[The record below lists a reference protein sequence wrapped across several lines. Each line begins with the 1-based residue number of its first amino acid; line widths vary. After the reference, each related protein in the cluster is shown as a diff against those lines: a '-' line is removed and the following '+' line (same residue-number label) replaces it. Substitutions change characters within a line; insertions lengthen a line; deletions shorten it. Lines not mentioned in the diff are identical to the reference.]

1 MAVQGWGGRL
11 AGDSG
16 EIGGRG
22 LPPALVWGRDKGLSL
37 RGVWE
42 PWRPGE
48 GGSPVDFGWPSR
60 VSSTGARNRGEP
72 ARQRERPGAQGVTGT
87 KAVGKPGL
95 RAPPS
100 RLLCDI
106 TPSAYNLVSE
116 CPERKGR
123 DCLHQPRQFPGAPRG
138 QCLEAQADVL
148 GTDASLT
155 VFPGPQASSWSVL
168 TPLALP
174 AASLRTPPPS
184 SAPCRPAP
192 RHQDLFTR
200 VWGGTPTGS
209 PSCPHPLQS
218 ALKQAAQDL
227 TSSPRPKQR
236 QRHPCTVAYEVPV
249 TSPVPPLISPPPL
262 SWLTRTR
269 LKPSLLP
276 STSEARGWNDVHRH
290 PRGALSPLP
299 TKPPR
304 PPYATLS
311 LTLSWPAGPLRG
323 SHRLLTAQATPFGA
337 LPTVCNSSCCLPGG
351 SAGVWMEG
359 GGRALEVHGH
369 DPGAGTGAWGL
380 I

>member
-1 MAVQGWGGRL
+1 MQGWGGRL
-11 AGDSG
+11 VGDSG

-22 LPPALVWGRDKGLSL
+22 LPPALAWGRNKGLSL

-106 TPSAYNLVSE
+106 TPSAYNPVSE
-116 CPERKGR
+116 CPARKGR
-123 DCLHQPRQFPGAPRG
+123 GCLHQPRQFPGAPRG

-148 GTDASLT
+148 GTDTSLT

-174 AASLRTPPPS
+174 AASLHTPLPS
-184 SAPCRPAP
+184 LAPCCPP
-192 RHQDLFTR
+192 TCHQDPLTR

-227 TSSPRPKQR
+227 TPPCRPKQR

-262 SWLTRTR
+262 SWLTGPALSPPCSPPPPR
-269 LKPSLLP
+269 LGS
-276 STSEARGWNDVHRH
+276 RGWNDVPQASSGR
-290 PRGALSPLP
+290 PLSPP
-299 TKPPR
+299 HE
-304 PPYATLS
+304 ATQTPICDAVTNPQLAGRAS
-311 LTLSWPAGPLRG
+311 GWQPSPAHSPGHPLRD
-323 SHRLLTAQATPFGA
+323 SAHCLQLELLPARRVGRDVDGA
-337 LPTVCNSSCCLPGG
+337 GRTSPGG
-351 SAGVWMEG
+351 S
-359 GGRALEVHGH
+359 R
-369 DPGAGTGAWGL
+369 P
-380 I
+380 